1 MHHSPHP
8 GADRREPSPS
18 TPGPTSGTRA
28 ASRPETGP
36 GARPAVPTRQRIVD
50 AAEHLMRTLG
60 LARTTT
66 KEIARAAG
74 CSEAALYKHF
84 TGKEELFVA
93 VLQERL
99 PPLGPLLAQL
109 SGEAG
114 EAGEAGESIA
124 SGTAADAGGDAVE
137 RRLAAIVRRAVEF
150 YEESMPIASS
160 LFAEPA
166 LLQRHREA
174 LRGIGAGPQVPLRM
188 LADYLAVERDRGRIA
203 PGTDPDAAAA
213 LLLGACYQ
221 RAFLRHFMGV
231 EDGPPAAEFAASTAR
246 TLMRG
251 IART

>member
-1 MHHSPHP
+1 MHHSPHS
-8 GADRREPSPS
+8 GADRQ
-18 TPGPTSGTRA
+18 A
-28 ASRPETGP
+28 
-36 GARPAVPTRQRIVD
+36 PAPTRQRIVD

-109 SGEAG
+109 SGEASESG
-114 EAGEAGESIA
+114 ETGESA
-124 SGTAADAGGDAVE
+124 VSAVSGAGADAGGGDVE

-166 LLQRHREA
+166 LLHRHREA

-203 PGTDPDAAAA
+203 PEADPHAAAA

-231 EDGPPAAEFAASTAR
+231 EDGPPVAEFAASTAR

>member
-1 MHHSPHP
+1 MPHSPRP
-8 GADRREPSPS
+8 EPQQREPHSAPAE
-18 TPGPTSGTRA
+18 GPRQV
-28 ASRPETGP
+28 
-36 GARPAVPTRQRIVD
+36 VPTRQRILD

-109 SGEAG
+109 AEESEEFEKSDGLDGSEDSGGSGGSGGSA
-114 EAGEAGESIA
+114 ES
-124 SGTAADAGGDAVE
+124 GADGVE
-137 RRLAAIVRRAVEF
+137 RRLAAIASRAAEF
-150 YEESMPIASS
+150 YEQSMPIASS

-166 LLQRHREA
+166 LLHRHREA
-174 LRGIGAGPQVPLRM
+174 LRGIGAGPHVPLRL
-188 LADYLAVERDRGRIA
+188 LAAYLTVERDRGRIDPDA
-203 PGTDPDAAAA
+203 DPDAAAA

-231 EDGPPAAEFAASTAR
+231 EDGPTVAEFAASTAR
-246 TLMRG
+246 TLIRG
-251 IART
+251 IARS

>member
-1 MHHSPHP
+1 MHHSPHS
-8 GADRREPSPS
+8 GADRQ
-18 TPGPTSGTRA
+18 A
-28 ASRPETGP
+28 
-36 GARPAVPTRQRIVD
+36 PAPTRQRIVD

-109 SGEAG
+109 SGEAVESG
-114 EAGEAGESIA
+114 EAGGTGESGA
-124 SGTAADAGGDAVE
+124 GADVAGGDVE

-166 LLQRHREA
+166 LLHRHREA

-203 PGTDPDAAAA
+203 PDADPDAAAA

-231 EDGPPAAEFAASTAR
+231 EDGPPVAEFAASTAR